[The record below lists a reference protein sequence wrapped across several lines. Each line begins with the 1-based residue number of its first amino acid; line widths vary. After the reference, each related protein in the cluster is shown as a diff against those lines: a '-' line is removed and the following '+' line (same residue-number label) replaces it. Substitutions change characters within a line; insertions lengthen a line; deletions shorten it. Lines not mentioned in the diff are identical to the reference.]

1 MIQQILMPKLGETM
15 TEASVE
21 KWRKAEGDP
30 IRKGDVILEITTD
43 KATLEV
49 ESSIVGV
56 LKKIL
61 APEKVTLPVNTVIAL
76 AGEPGDALPDNLE
89 ELLAAARGERTA
101 EAAAAKPPSESAS
114 AAAPAGVEAEVEA
127 IAGPAGRI
135 LVSPRAR
142 MRAKE
147 ARVPLQ
153 ILRGSGPG
161 GRIVEKDVSEYLA
174 RREQVRATPTAIEVA
189 FERGIDLTALRGTGP
204 GGKITKEDVPAA
216 QAPPRPAAARE
227 RRVELTAMR
236 RIVAERMAKSKREA
250 PHFYLTMEVDM
261 TAAAALRAKL
271 TADLPAEAPALRS
284 SAAAAG
290 GEESAKAGGKT
301 RIGFHDLLIRAC
313 AKSLGENP
321 MMNVV
326 WGGDHIRVRAEINIG
341 LAVALDEGLIV
352 PVIRNADR
360 LDLAA
365 TARVSAQMIEKARSK
380 RLLPEEYEGGC
391 LTISNL
397 GMFDV
402 DNFIPVINPGESAI
416 LGVGRIAQKPVVIG
430 GAIQVRSMMSCTLS
444 ADHRAVDGA
453 IAAKFL
459 KRVKEFLEK
468 PEALA

>member
-1 MIQQILMPKLGETM
+1 MIQQILMPQLGETM
-15 TEASVE
+15 TEATVE

-30 IRKGDVILEITTD
+30 IKKGDVILEITTD

-76 AGEPGDALPDNLE
+76 AGEAGDALPDNLD
-89 ELLAAARGERTA
+89 ELLAAARGEKAA
-101 EAAAAKPPSESAS
+101 EAAVARPSAAADAS
-114 AAAPAGVEAEVEA
+114 AAAPAGAEAQT
-127 IAGPAGRI
+127 IPGPAGRLLVSPRARMRVRSAMVETSRLS

-174 RREQVRATPTAIEVA
+174 RREQVRATPTAIELA
-189 FERGIDLTALRGTGP
+189 CERGIDLTALRGTGP
-204 GGKITKEDVPAA
+204 GGRISKEDVLAAKPPA
-216 QAPPRPAAARE
+216 RPAAWRE
-227 RRVELTAMR
+227 RRIELSAMR

-261 TAAAALRAKL
+261 TAAAAFRAKL
-271 TADLPAEAPALRS
+271 NSEGQA
-284 SAAAAG
+284 
-290 GEESAKAGGKT
+290 
-301 RIGFHDLLIRAC
+301 RIGFHDLLLRAC

-326 WGGDHIRVRAEINIG
+326 WGGDHIRVHAEINIG

-365 TARVSAQMIEKARSK
+365 TARASAQFIEKARSK

-416 LGVGRIAQKPVVIG
+416 LGIGRIAQKPVVIAG
-430 GAIQVRSMMSCTLS
+430 SVEVRSMMSCTLS

-453 IAAKFL
+453 IAARFL
-459 KRVKEFLEK
+459 KRVKELLET

>member
-76 AGEPGDALPDNLE
+76 AGEPADALPDNLD
-89 ELLAAARGERTA
+89 ELLAAARGEKTA
-101 EAAAAKPPSESAS
+101 EAPAAGPASEGPS
-114 AAAPAGVEAEVEA
+114 AAASADAEVEA
-127 IAGPAGRI
+127 EAVPGPAGRI

-153 ILRGSGPG
+153 VLRGSGPG
-161 GRIVEKDVSEYLA
+161 GRIVEKDVSAYLA
-174 RREQVRATPTAIEVA
+174 RREQVRATPTAVELA
-189 FERGIDLTALRGTGP
+189 FERGVDLTALRGTGP
-204 GGKITKEDVPAA
+204 GGKISKEDVLAA
-216 QAPPRPAAARE
+216 QPAPARPAAARE

-271 TADLPAEAPALRS
+271 NADLPAEAPA
-284 SAAAAG
+284 
-290 GEESAKAGGKT
+290 KAGGKM
-301 RIGFHDLLIRAC
+301 RVGFHDLLIRAC
-313 AKSLGENP
+313 ATSLGENP
-321 MMNVV
+321 LMNVT

-360 LDLAA
+360 LDLTA
-365 TARVSAQMIEKARSK
+365 TARASAQMIEKARSK
-380 RLLPEEYEGGC
+380 RLLPDEYEGGC

-416 LGVGRIAQKPVVIG
+416 LGVGRIAQKPVVIA
-430 GAIQVRSMMSCTLS
+430 GAVQVRSMMSCTLS

-453 IAAKFL
+453 IAARFL

>member
-49 ESSIVGV
+49 ESSIVGI

-76 AGEPGDALPDNLE
+76 AGEPADALPDNLD
-89 ELLAAARGERTA
+89 ELLAAARGEK
-101 EAAAAKPPSESAS
+101 AAAASAARPASEGAS
-114 AAAPAGVEAEVEA
+114 AAAPADVEVEPEA
-127 IAGPAGRI
+127 VSGPAGRI

-153 ILRGSGPG
+153 VLRGSGPG
-161 GRIVEKDVSEYLA
+161 GRIIEKDVSAYLA
-174 RREQVRATPTAIEVA
+174 RREQVRATPTAIELA
-189 FERGIDLTALRGTGP
+189 CERGVDLTALRGSGP
-204 GGKITKEDVPAA
+204 GGKISKEDVLAA
-216 QAPPRPAAARE
+216 QPAPARRAAARE

-271 TADLPAEAPALRS
+271 NADLPAEAAALRS
-284 SAAAAG
+284 SAASAG
-290 GEESAKAGGKT
+290 GAESAKAGGKMHV
-301 RIGFHDLLIRAC
+301 GFHDLLIRAC
-313 AKSLGENP
+313 ATSLGENP
-321 MMNVV
+321 LMNVT

-365 TARVSAQMIEKARSK
+365 TARASAQMIEKARSK
-380 RLLPEEYEGGC
+380 RLLPGEYEGGC

-416 LGVGRIAQKPVVIG
+416 LGRIAQKPVVIA
-430 GAIQVRSMMSCTLS
+430 GAVQVRSMMSCTLS

-453 IAAKFL
+453 IAARFL
-459 KRVKEFLEK
+459 KRVKELLEK
-468 PEALA
+468 PEDL

>member
-76 AGEPGDALPDNLE
+76 AGEPGDALPDNIE
-89 ELLAAARGERTA
+89 ELLAAARGEKAA
-101 EAAAAKPPSESAS
+101 EASAAKPASEGAP
-114 AAAPAGVEAEVEA
+114 AAAPAGVEAEAV
-127 IAGPAGRI
+127 PAPSGRI
-135 LVSPRAR
+135 FVSPRAR
-142 MRAKE
+142 TLAKE

-161 GRIVEKDVSEYLA
+161 GRIVEKDVSAHLA
-174 RREQVRATPTAIEVA
+174 LREQVRATPTAIELA
-189 FERGIDLTALRGTGP
+189 CERGVDLTALRGTGP
-204 GGKITKEDVPAA
+204 AGKISKEDVLAA
-216 QAPPRPAAARE
+216 KVATTRPAAARE
-227 RRVELTAMR
+227 RRIELTAMR

-271 TADLPAEAPALRS
+271 NAE
-284 SAAAAG
+284 
-290 GEESAKAGGKT
+290 GKT
-301 RIGFHDLLIRAC
+301 RVGFHDLLIRAC
-313 AKSLGENP
+313 AKSFGENP
-321 MMNVV
+321 MMNVA
-326 WGGDHIRVRAEINIG
+326 WAGDHLRVRAEINIG

-352 PVIRNADR
+352 PVIRNADQ

-365 TARVSAQMIEKARSK
+365 TARASAPLIEKARSK
-380 RLLPEEYEGGC
+380 RLLPDEYEGGC

-416 LGVGRIAQKPVVIG
+416 LGVGRIAQKPVIIG
-430 GAIQVRSMMSCTLS
+430 GGVQVRSMMSCTLS

-459 KRVKEFLEK
+459 KRVKELLEK
-468 PEALA
+468 PDELI

>member
-1 MIQQILMPKLGETM
+1 
-15 TEASVE
+15 
-21 KWRKAEGDP
+21 
-30 IRKGDVILEITTD
+30 
-43 KATLEV
+43 
-49 ESSIVGV
+49 
-56 LKKIL
+56 
-61 APEKVTLPVNTVIAL
+61 
-76 AGEPGDALPDNLE
+76 
-89 ELLAAARGERTA
+89 
-101 EAAAAKPPSESAS
+101 
-114 AAAPAGVEAEVEA
+114 
-127 IAGPAGRI
+127 
-135 LVSPRAR
+135 

-174 RREQVRATPTAIEVA
+174 RREPVRATPTAIEMA
-189 FERGIDLTALRGTGP
+189 CERGIDLTALRGTGP
-204 GGKITKEDVPAA
+204 GGKISKEDVLAAQPAA
-216 QAPPRPAAARE
+216 ARPAAARE

-271 TADLPAEAPALRS
+271 NADLPAGGVGLP
-284 SAAAAG
+284 AG
-290 GEESAKAGGKT
+290 GVGLPAEASAKTGGKM
-301 RIGFHDLLIRAC
+301 RVGFHDLLIRAC

-321 MMNVV
+321 MMNVI

-352 PVIRNADR
+352 PVIRNADH

-365 TARVSAQMIEKARSK
+365 TARTSAQMIEKARSK
-380 RLLPEEYEGGC
+380 RLLPDEYEGGC

-416 LGVGRIAQKPVVIG
+416 LGVGRIAQKPVVIAG
-430 GAIQVRSMMSCTLS
+430 GIQVRSMMSCTLS

-453 IAAKFL
+453 IAADSSS
-459 KRVKEFLEK
+459 
-468 PEALA
+468 A

>member
-30 IRKGDVILEITTD
+30 IKKGDVILEITTD

-49 ESSIVGV
+49 ESSIVGT

-61 APEKVTLPVNTVIAL
+61 APEKVTLPVNAVIAL
-76 AGEPGDALPDNLE
+76 AGEPGDALPDNFD
-89 ELLAAARGERTA
+89 ELLAAARGGKAVETP
-101 EAAAAKPPSESAS
+101 AAKPAAEGAP
-114 AAAPAGVEAEVEA
+114 AAATAGGEAEA
-127 IAGPAGRI
+127 IPGPSGRVF
-135 LVSPRAR
+135 VSPRAR
-142 MRAKE
+142 MRATE

-174 RREQVRATPTAIEVA
+174 RREQVRATPTAIELA
-189 FERGIDLTALRGTGP
+189 CERGIDLTTLRGTGP
-204 GGKITKEDVPAA
+204 GGKISKEDVLAA
-216 QAPPRPAAARE
+216 QAAPARPAAARE

-250 PHFYLTMEVDM
+250 PHFYLTMDVDM
-261 TAAAALRAKL
+261 TAAAALRAKIN
-271 TADLPAEAPALRS
+271 AE
-284 SAAAAG
+284 
-290 GEESAKAGGKT
+290 GKT

-313 AKSLGENP
+313 AKSFGENL

-326 WGGDHIRVRAEINIG
+326 WAGDHIRVRAEVNIG

-352 PVIRNADR
+352 PVLRNADQ
-360 LDLAA
+360 LDLPA
-365 TARVSAQMIEKARSK
+365 TARASAQLIEKARSK
-380 RLLPEEYEGGC
+380 RLLPDEYEGGC

-416 LGVGRIAQKPVVIG
+416 LGVGRIAQKPVVIAG
-430 GAIQVRSMMSCTLS
+430 GIHIRSMMSCTLS
-444 ADHRAVDGA
+444 ADHRSVDGA

-459 KRVKEFLEK
+459 KRVKELLEK
-468 PEALA
+468 PEGLA

>member
-56 LKKIL
+56 MKKIL

-76 AGEPGDALPDNLE
+76 AGEPADALPDNLE
-89 ELLAAARGERTA
+89 ELLAAARGEKAA
-101 EAAAAKPPSESAS
+101 EASAAKPASEGAS

-161 GRIVEKDVSEYLA
+161 GRIVEKDVAAYLA
-174 RREQVRATPTAIEVA
+174 RRELVRATPTAIELA
-189 FERGIDLTALRGTGP
+189 CERGIDLTALRGTGP
-204 GGKITKEDVPAA
+204 GGKISKEDVLAA
-216 QAPPRPAAARE
+216 QAAPARPAAARE

-271 TADLPAEAPALRS
+271 NADLPAEAPA
-284 SAAAAG
+284 
-290 GEESAKAGGKT
+290 KAGGKM
-301 RIGFHDLLIRAC
+301 RVGFHDLLIRAC

-321 MMNVV
+321 MMNVI

-352 PVIRNADR
+352 PVVRNADQ

-365 TARVSAQMIEKARSK
+365 TARTSAQMIEKARSK
-380 RLLPEEYEGGC
+380 RLLPDEYEGGC

-402 DNFIPVINPGESAI
+402 DNFIPVINPGESSI
-416 LGVGRIAQKPVVIG
+416 LGVGRIAQKPVVIAG
-430 GAIQVRSMMSCTLS
+430 GIQVRSMMSCTLS

-453 IAAKFL
+453 IAARFL
-459 KRVKEFLEK
+459 KRVKELLEK

>member
-15 TEASVE
+15 TEATVE

-61 APEKVTLPVNTVIAL
+61 APEKVTLPINTVIAL
-76 AGEPGDALPDNLE
+76 AGEPADALPDNLD
-89 ELLAAARGERTA
+89 ELLAAARGEKTA
-101 EAAAAKPPSESAS
+101 EAPAAGAASEGAS
-114 AAAPAGVEAEVEA
+114 AAALADVEIETGAPP
-127 IAGPAGRI
+127 GPAGRI
-135 LVSPRAR
+135 PASPRAR
-142 MRAKE
+142 TRAQE

-161 GRIVEKDVSEYLA
+161 GRIVEKDVSAYLA
-174 RREQVRATPTAIEVA
+174 RREQVRATPTAIELA
-189 FERGIDLTALRGTGP
+189 CERGVDLTALRGTGP
-204 GGKITKEDVPAA
+204 GGKISKEDVLAA
-216 QAPPRPAAARE
+216 QPASRAAARE

-250 PHFYLTMEVDM
+250 PHFYLTTEVDM

-271 TADLPAEAPALRS
+271 NEDS
-284 SAAAAG
+284 KS
-290 GEESAKAGGKT
+290 GEKT
-301 RIGFHDLLIRAC
+301 RVGFHDLLIRAC
-313 AKSLGENP
+313 AKSLAENP
-321 MMNVV
+321 LMNVT
-326 WGGDHIRVRAEINIG
+326 WGGDHIRLRAEINIG

-365 TARVSAQMIEKARSK
+365 TARASAQLIEKARSK
-380 RLLPEEYEGGC
+380 RLLPDEYEGGC

-416 LGVGRIAQKPVVIG
+416 LGVGRIAQKPVVIA
-430 GAIQVRSMMSCTLS
+430 GAVQVRSMMSCTLS

-453 IAAKFL
+453 IAARFL
-459 KRVKEFLEK
+459 KRVKELLEK
-468 PEALA
+468 PEELL